1 MNDRYDLPATT
12 AASLNRHVEKCQ
24 NLGLIL
30 DKYPPEDVL
39 GVSQSRSDWFKS
51 ILATNHVDNALVRS
65 IYHRWLNMTTATGA
79 VHFSAATDWHMVV
92 GLGGETVLETDL
104 TLHHLYG
111 FPYIPGSAL
120 KGLTRAY
127 AAGEVYPS
135 TKIENDNAEIQS
147 IFGTQEKA
155 GTVIFFDA
163 MPIDGQTS
171 IVLDIMNAHYP
182 NYYGEKRPPTNDQN
196 PNPIT
201 FLTVANTT
209 FMFALAPRNPSD
221 ERHRKDV
228 EQAKEWLRLALAK
241 YGVGGKTSAGY
252 GYFKDIQDKQVEPS
266 STQQTQ
272 VSTPTAPIPAPR
284 PVERIRPNIPKFR
297 EGQEITGVVLAST
310 EQLRQ
315 LAPANATAFLRYQ
328 EFAPKDVLM
337 IVIAEEAANWTP
349 GNTRICQFVRE
360 ETQAECTLLICQPRP
375 PKNKDKD
382 KKKR

>member
-1 MNDRYDLPATT
+1 MNDRYALPAPT

-39 GVSQSRSDWFKS
+39 GVSQARSNWFKS
-51 ILATNHVDNALVRS
+51 ILANNHIDNALVRS
-65 IYHRWLNMTTATGA
+65 IYHRWLNMTTATGD
-79 VHFSAATDWHMVV
+79 VHFSAMTDWHMVV

-135 TKIENDNAEIQS
+135 TKIENDNAELQR

-201 FLTVANTT
+201 FLTVASTT
-209 FMFALAPRNPSD
+209 FMFALAPRNPSN
-221 ERHRKDV
+221 EIHRKDV
-228 EQAKEWLRLALAK
+228 EQAKEWLQLALAK
-241 YGVGGKTSAGY
+241 YGIGGKTSAGY
-252 GYFKDIQDKQVEPS
+252 GYFKDIQDKQTEPS

-272 VSTPTAPIPAPR
+272 ASTPTTTIPAPK

-297 EGQEITGVVLAST
+297 EGQEITGVVLNPT

-315 LAPANATAFLRYQ
+315 LVPANTTAFLRYQ
-328 EFAPKDVLM
+328 EFAPKDVL
-337 IVIAEEAANWTP
+337 IVVTAEEAANWTP
-349 GNTRICQFVRE
+349 GNTRICLFVRE
-360 ETQAECTLLICQPRP
+360 ESQAECTLLICQPRP